1 MRTRL
6 PVGLLPVVSVTLAL
20 LLVWELAASLYF
32 DANVAQ
38 QFRAG
43 AISGSDPTVPPE
55 MRVVQMKLPLPH
67 LVLAALVDPANVNQ
81 LWLAGLLTLRSA
93 LLGFVVGALVGF
105 GLALIMVQSRVM
117 ERSFLPYVIAS
128 QMVPVIALGPI
139 VYSMF
144 KDENVA
150 RVLIAAYVTFFPVT
164 VNTLKGLRSVD
175 PNALALMAS
184 YAASRWQV
192 YAKLRIP
199 AAMPYVFQALK
210 IAATASVIGAIVVE
224 LMGAQQ
230 GIGVTILR
238 TQYYGPANAYKL
250 WAAIVVASLLGILF
264 FQAVALVE
272 RIVLRWQPNFTDER
286 AMAIATRAGMRV
298 CGAGRPVASG
308 CRARPVQPARVPAA
322 LPGSDRPGRPGPPR
336 RPVARRDRIHRTRSG
351 WRAHPRRVGWF
362 RVRRGPGKRA
372 VPAARRAAE
381 SPPR

>member
-1 MRTRL
+1 MSLPRRL
-6 PVGLLPVVSVTLAL
+6 PVGFVPVLAVTLG
-20 LLVWELAASLYF
+20 LLVAWEVAASLYF
-32 DANVAQ
+32 EANVAQ
-38 QFRAG
+38 QVRAG
-43 AISGSDPTVPPE
+43 AISGSDPSVPPE

-67 LVLAALVDPANVNQ
+67 LVLAALLDPDNVNQ

-105 GLALIMVQSRVM
+105 GLALVMVQSRVM
-117 ERSFLPYVIAS
+117 ERSLLPYVIAS
-128 QMVPVIALGPI
+128 QTVPVIALGPI

-144 KDENVA
+144 RDENVA

-164 VNTLKGLRSVD
+164 VSTLKGLRSVD

-192 YAKLRIP
+192 YAKLRVP
-199 AAMPYVFQALK
+199 GALPYVFQALK

-264 FQAVALVE
+264 FQGVALAE
-272 RIVLRWQPNFTDER
+272 RIVLRWQPEYQR
-286 AMAIATRAGMRV
+286 
-298 CGAGRPVASG
+298 
-308 CRARPVQPARVPAA
+308 
-322 LPGSDRPGRPGPPR
+322 
-336 RPVARRDRIHRTRSG
+336 
-351 WRAHPRRVGWF
+351 
-362 RVRRGPGKRA
+362 
-372 VPAARRAAE
+372 
-381 SPPR
+381 

>member
-1 MRTRL
+1 VL
-6 PVGLLPVVSVTLAL
+6 AVTLVL
-20 LLVWELAASLYF
+20 IVIWELAASLYF
-32 DANVAQ
+32 DANVAS

-43 AISGSDPTVPPE
+43 AISGADPTVPPE

-67 LVLAALVDPANVNQ
+67 LVLAALLDPANVNQ

-93 LLGFVVGALVGF
+93 LVGFAVGAVLGFGIALAMIQARVV
-105 GLALIMVQSRVM
+105 

-184 YAASRWQV
+184 YAASRAQV
-192 YAKLRIP
+192 YTKLRIP

-250 WAAIVVASLLGILF
+250 WAAIVVASLLGVLF
-264 FQAVALVE
+264 FQAVALAE
-272 RIVLRWQPNFTDER
+272 RIALRWQPEF
-286 AMAIATRAGMRV
+286 
-298 CGAGRPVASG
+298 
-308 CRARPVQPARVPAA
+308 
-322 LPGSDRPGRPGPPR
+322 
-336 RPVARRDRIHRTRSG
+336 HR
-351 WRAHPRRVGWF
+351 
-362 RVRRGPGKRA
+362 
-372 VPAARRAAE
+372 
-381 SPPR
+381 

>member
-1 MRTRL
+1 MLRGASAAKRANSTQCFRVTARARRWPPIGRL
-6 PVGLLPVVSVTLAL
+6 PVLGVSLAL
-20 LLVWELAASLYF
+20 VIAWEAAAWLYF

-43 AISGSDPTVPPE
+43 AISGSDPSVPPE

-67 LVLAALVDPANVNQ
+67 LVFAALVDPDNLTQ
-81 LWLAGLLTLRSA
+81 LWVAGLVTLRSA
-93 LLGFVVGALVGF
+93 LLGFGVGGLVGF
-105 GLALIMVQSRVM
+105 SLALVMVQSRVI
-117 ERSFLPYVIAS
+117 ERSCLPYVIAS

-164 VNTLKGLRSVD
+164 VSTLKGLRSVD

-192 YAKLRIP
+192 YAKLRVP

-250 WAAIVVASLLGILF
+250 WAAIVVASILGIVF
-264 FQAVALVE
+264 FQAVALAE
-272 RIVLRWQPNFTDER
+272 RLVLRWQPEFH
-286 AMAIATRAGMRV
+286 G
-298 CGAGRPVASG
+298 
-308 CRARPVQPARVPAA
+308 
-322 LPGSDRPGRPGPPR
+322 
-336 RPVARRDRIHRTRSG
+336 
-351 WRAHPRRVGWF
+351 
-362 RVRRGPGKRA
+362 
-372 VPAARRAAE
+372 
-381 SPPR
+381 